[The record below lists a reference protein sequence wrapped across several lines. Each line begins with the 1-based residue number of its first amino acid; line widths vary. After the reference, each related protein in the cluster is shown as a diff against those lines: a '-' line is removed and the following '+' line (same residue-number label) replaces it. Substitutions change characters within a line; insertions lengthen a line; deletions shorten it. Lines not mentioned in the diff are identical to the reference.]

1 MTSHVVTVAQDAW
14 KEAEDERPR
23 TPWGDHALGPA
34 PWLRDELLAQ
44 MSSPAVPPCDFEA
57 GGAAAAPAARRGSF
71 LPSWGGLAALWGQG
85 SAAQDAAL
93 AGVRRSARAVL
104 QAASTAAGDE
114 GAKDV
119 ESRGAGGRRP

>member
-1 MTSHVVTVAQDAW
+1 
-14 KEAEDERPR
+14 
-23 TPWGDHALGPA
+23 
-34 PWLRDELLAQ
+34 

-104 QAASTAAGDE
+104 DAAGE
-114 GAKDV
+114 GAEDV
-119 ESRGAGGRRP
+119 ESRGVRRPEPGLASI